1 MAENSTLYNVSLE
14 LTNKSIYL
22 SLLAIPIFG
31 LISHVLLFVAFIKD
45 PLKCFRNSATYFVM
59 NLAASDSLPSLLHSL
74 LVVYSIPN
82 WIYMYFLVFWLWF
95 ASILSIISVSIDRFL
110 IVVYPM
116 KYRILMKGK
125 VILLWLAAVWIVSGI
140 VAAWT
145 SLFSGNSTMLDQM
158 AFSIFSVS
166 GILLSSVLYSSTY
179 YKLKKESRNIAL
191 QSSIESRAQEIRIL
205 KEKRFLKTIM
215 IIAFIS
221 FVCVVPST
229 VFFLIVPSII
239 TPELGAMASH
249 LSFILPIC
257 LVQINSAVNPF
268 IYFLRLPNYRK
279 TFYTIFCRRR
289 AAFS

>member
-1 MAENSTLYNVSLE
+1 MYNFSLE
-14 LTNKSIYL
+14 LTNKSIFV

-59 NLAASDSLPSLLHSL
+59 NLAVSDSFPSLLHSL
-74 LVVYSIPN
+74 LVVYSKPH
-82 WIYMYFLVFWLWF
+82 WIYMYFLVRWLWF
-95 ASILSIISVSIDRFL
+95 ASILSIISISIDRFL
-110 IVVYPM
+110 IVAYPM
-116 KYRILMKGK
+116 KYRVLMKGK
-125 VILLWLAAVWIVSGI
+125 VILLWLAAIWTVSGI

-166 GILLSSVLYSSTY
+166 GILVSSVMYSSTY
-179 YKLKKESRNIAL
+179 YKLKKQSRNMAL
-191 QSSIESRAQEIRIL
+191 QNSIESRAQEIRIL

-229 VFFLIVPSII
+229 VFFLVMPSII
-239 TPELGAMASH
+239 TPELGAMASL
-249 LSFILPIC
+249 LSLILPTY
-257 LVQINSAVNPF
+257 LLQINSAVNPF

-279 TFYTIFCRRR
+279 TFYTIYCRRR